1 MDDVARG
8 ILGLLILAFAMVVLF
23 MVRVFGGHSDSRE
36 SMKRSLY
43 RYQHIQHISQEPPVF
58 SSDFF

>member
-1 MDDVARG
+1 MDDVVRG

-23 MVRVFGGHSDSRE
+23 MVRVFGSNSDSRE

-43 RYQHIQHISQEPPVF
+43 RYQHISQEPPVF